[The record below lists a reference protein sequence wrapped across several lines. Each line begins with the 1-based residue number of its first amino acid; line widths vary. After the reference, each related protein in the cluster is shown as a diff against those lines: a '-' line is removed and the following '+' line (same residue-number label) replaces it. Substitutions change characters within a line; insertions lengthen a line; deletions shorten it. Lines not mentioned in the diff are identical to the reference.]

1 MRRAVRGLVIALAV
15 AGMGCG
21 ARKDLGPMLGGRRS
35 KEPVLLTVQNNRFED
50 AAIYALWRGAKKERI
65 GLAIGTTSTTFEFPW
80 VADVVE
86 LQVDFIAADGY
97 TVDPIEV
104 SPGDHL
110 DLVILGVK

>member
-1 MRRAVRGLVIALAV
+1 MSRAVRAMVIALTV
-15 AGMGCG
+15 TGLGCAG
-21 ARKDLGPMLGGRRS
+21 RKDLGPMLGRSRS

-50 AAIYALWRGAKKERI
+50 AAIYAVWRGAKKSRV

-80 VADVVE
+80 VTDIVE

-97 TVDPIEV
+97 TVEPIEV